1 LFFVQVLIQKK
12 HEYSSKHNALLKS
25 SHVKKKEER
34 RKKRERRK
42 KEERKKRE
50 KVEID
55 RFRKFVV
62 LLIGDLA
69 KVTSKNNNHPK
80 VCVKNEE

>member
-1 LFFVQVLIQKK
+1 VLFFVQVLIQKK

-34 RKKRERRK
+34 ERRK
-42 KEERKKRE
+42 KEKERRKKE